1 MAVGTITNTNF
12 FTASIR
18 TGASDGVILLNGAD
32 ATVNTNRR
40 IAMLNLGVNGAS
52 TLYYNPT
59 TGAQDIII
67 TNESGQATIF
77 NQNNEDV
84 DFRIDGTGVDNIF
97 RVDAANDRI
106 GIGTALPSEKLD
118 VVGNIKLVSS
128 AGNPYKFNGSGVE
141 LTGWFTDY
149 TDNGVDNS
157 NNPTIYSALGSGSYP
172 FNQSGNLI
180 IAGRNNTTLGG
191 KILLYTNDG
200 ANRVETLHASFGN
213 VGIGDFSSAPPNVR
227 LHVKGDDVR
236 MDGTSINNLF
246 YLDHSADNI
255 GIGTALPSA
264 KLHVIDNAVTNAN
277 GIRVDGS
284 FGSVLGTAGTTVQQT
299 HISKRGVQIIGA
311 ALPSA
316 SYEVNQ
322 GMVISTNVPTPVLTL
337 NNTLGNTALAIEN
350 GRVGIGTALPS
361 AKLHVNSGN
370 IRVDSDLALVGTP
383 MLRLLNSTSNAGLQ
397 VHADGNVYT
406 NAPQF
411 SGFATQ
417 VGGTN
422 VWQVTTNSATS
433 AKIRLPSAVFTWN
446 RAGDDFFM
454 FGHDGSSN
462 SWAFQDAAGTF
473 TAPDASSLLSL
484 NSSTKGFLPPRMTTT
499 ERNAISSP
507 AEGLV
512 IYNET
517 TQVLNFYNGT
527 TWGAV

>member
-1 MAVGTITNTNF
+1 MAVNKIELVQIEGIGLPDGIATLDGLGKVPASQLPPGGGANGIFDASNDGGTVPTGFDVALTDTLNFDSNTFVIDGTNDKVGIGTATPIEKLHLQGRMAIGTITNTNF

-18 TGASDGVILLNGAD
+18 TGASDGLILLNGAD

-84 DFRIDGTGVDNIF
+84 DFRIDGVGVDNIF

-106 GIGTALPSEKLD
+106 
-118 VVGNIKLVSS
+118 
-128 AGNPYKFNGSGVE
+128 
-141 LTGWFTDY
+141 
-149 TDNGVDNS
+149 
-157 NNPTIYSALGSGSYP
+157 
-172 FNQSGNLI
+172 
-180 IAGRNNTTLGG
+180 
-191 KILLYTNDG
+191 
-200 ANRVETLHASFGN
+200 
-213 VGIGDFSSAPPNVR
+213 
-227 LHVKGDDVR
+227 
-236 MDGTSINNLF
+236 
-246 YLDHSADNI
+246 
-255 GIGTALPSA
+255 
-264 KLHVIDNAVTNAN
+264 
-277 GIRVDGS
+277 
-284 FGSVLGTAGTTVQQT
+284 
-299 HISKRGVQIIGA
+299 
-311 ALPSA
+311 
-316 SYEVNQ
+316 
-322 GMVISTNVPTPVLTL
+322 
-337 NNTLGNTALAIEN
+337 
-350 GRVGIGTALPS
+350 GIGTALPS

-473 TAPDASSLLSL
+473 TTPDASSLLSL